1 MMSQE
6 QTQSQTQAP
15 ANPALLFD
23 GYKPGVGVF
32 DEFRDQRLG
41 AESPWK
47 DLAKRINL
55 IGASGL
61 ASAWKRGEDM
71 LRENGIAHNLLSGE
85 SAENA
90 RRWDLDPLPLL
101 VSETEW
107 TTLSKGVIQRA
118 QLWNHILHD
127 CYGTQTLLTSG
138 ILPPQ
143 VLFSQSRYVHSL
155 RHLPNPGKP
164 LLSLYA
170 VDVARDPSGNWTVI
184 ADRTETP
191 NGTGFA
197 LENRIVLSSVFPETS
212 KKLHL
217 IRLATFFQE
226 FRSTL
231 LSLASSA
238 VDTPNVVLLS
248 PGPGDK
254 TYFEDAF
261 LTRYLGITLAVGSDL
276 TVRSDRLFLKTVRG
290 LQRVHVLI
298 RRVPDS
304 ESDPLEMPT
313 TSLAG
318 VPGLMQAIRSGSV
331 VVVNPPGTAIAEAAA
346 FLPFLPAISR
356 HFLGTELQPPSIETH
371 WNRAGGDADAL
382 LNSGAAVVKSALT
395 RNLFPPVLTRS
406 LTPQQ
411 LSELRQKIARNP
423 EQHVIQREMPFS
435 TAPVWNG
442 SSIEARPV
450 AIRLFLYADG
460 DNYRVMP
467 GGLVRSA
474 SRPGTLPGLSLH
486 EDTSSKD
493 LWILGNPANP
503 PRVTSNLSSRV
514 AIRRSS
520 GTMSSRSADNMLW
533 IGRYS
538 ERAECATRVL
548 LEIVLTAIDEDASD
562 DILSIP
568 VLLQSLSKLDYLSK
582 IDPTKAPEKVDRQA
596 LLKTLTSVY
605 YKSSNKRASNL
616 DSIPENLG
624 RLRSLSALSRDRMSN
639 ETWRII
645 QNLEQLGHSV
655 PPSSLGGFRVPLQ
668 QSILLHSAFNGTIR
682 ENLTRTESWRFLNI
696 GRRIERCSWLLTLV
710 ERALT
715 LHPQPPTAVLN
726 ALLSIIDCTMTYRF
740 RYKGAPQPLPALDL
754 ILLDPANPRGLC
766 YQLAD
771 LDVNLSELPKTDEER
786 ALRPAHRTILKALHH
801 VQTEMLQAEDE
812 ASEAAVLDSLRSFVS
827 QLRQDLPTVSE
838 QLGWEFFTHA
848 SFTSS

>member
-1 MMSQE
+1 MSQE

-23 GYKPGVGVF
+23 AYKPGVGVF
-32 DEFRDQRLG
+32 DEFRDQRVG
-41 AESPWK
+41 TESPWNE
-47 DLAKRINL
+47 LAKRINTL
-55 IGASGL
+55 GTSGL
-61 ASAWKRGEDM
+61 TSAWKRGEDM
-71 LRENGIAHNLLSGE
+71 LRENGIAHNLLSGD
-85 SAENA
+85 SPENA

-101 VSETEW
+101 ISENEW
-107 TTLSKGVIQRA
+107 ASLSKGVIQRA

-127 CYGTQTLLTSG
+127 CYGPQTLLTSG
-138 ILPPQ
+138 ILPAQ
-143 VLFSQSRYVHSL
+143 VLFSQSRFVHSL
-155 RHLPNPGKP
+155 RHLPKPGKP

-170 VDVARDPSGNWTVI
+170 VDVARDPNGNWTVI

-226 FRSTL
+226 YRSTL

-254 TYFEDAF
+254 TYFEDAY

-313 TSLAG
+313 RSQAG

-356 HFLGTELQPPSIETH
+356 HFLGKDLQLPSIETH
-371 WNRAGGDADAL
+371 WNKTGGDSEAL
-382 LNSGAAVVKSALT
+382 LNSGSAVVKSALT
-395 RNLFPPVLTRS
+395 RNLFPPTLTRS

-411 LSELRQKIARNP
+411 LSELREKIARNP

-442 SSIEARPV
+442 SSIESRPV
-450 AIRLFLYADG
+450 AVRLFLYADG
-460 DNYRVMP
+460 DSYRVMP

-474 SRPGTLPGLSLH
+474 SGPGTLPGLSLH

-503 PRVTSNLSSRV
+503 PRVTSNLSARV
-514 AIRRSS
+514 AVRRSS

-548 LEIVLTAIDEDASD
+548 LEMVLTAIDEDDSD
-562 DILSIP
+562 DVLSIP
-568 VLLQSLSKLDYLSK
+568 ILLQSLSKLNYLEKSEPAEPLKK
-582 IDPTKAPEKVDRQA
+582 IDGQA
-596 LLKTLTSVY
+596 LLKTLSSVY
-605 YKSSNKRASNL
+605 YKSSSKRTANL
-616 DSIPENLG
+616 DSIPENLS
-624 RLRSLSALSRDRMSN
+624 RLRSISALARDRLSN

-645 QNLEQLGHSV
+645 QNLEKIGHS
-655 PPSSLGGFRVPLQ
+655 PPPTSLSGFRVPLQ
-668 QSILLHSAFNGTIR
+668 QAILLHSAFNGTVR
-682 ENLTRTESWRFLNI
+682 ENITRTESWRFLNI
-696 GRRIERCSWLLTLV
+696 GRRLERCSWLLTLV

-715 LHPQPPTAVLN
+715 LYPHPPAAVLD

-754 ILLDPANPRGLC
+754 LLFDPANPRGLC

-771 LDVNLSELPKTDEER
+771 LDVNLSELPKTSDESV
-786 ALRPAHRTILKALHH
+786 LRPAHRTILKALHH
-801 VQTEMLQAEDE
+801 VQTEILHADDE
-812 ASEAAVLDSLRSFVS
+812 ESEAAVLEELRKFVATLRG
-827 QLRQDLPTVSE
+827 QLPSVAE

-848 SFTSS
+848 SFTAS